1 MALHYARCDVRR
13 ARGSAMETAGGSE
26 RVSDTAGTR
35 RARGAR
41 DDG

>member
-13 ARGSAMETAGGSE
+13 ARESAMETAGGGE
-26 RVSDTAGTR
+26 RVSDTAGMR
-35 RARGAR
+35 RACGAT